1 MPKVKSQKDQQ
12 HTHLSDF
19 IHCSILQVLSCFTVP
34 GTQSTTHMLDF
45 YYVSGKPSRVK
56 MKTRNEV
63 VHSKLWRRSSSV
75 VGKDVCKEATWQL
88 LGNMNAIMQTI
99 LQHSTMH
106 TVQGRCSGVC
116 LYVDVLVCVWM
127 FVCVCV
133 CVCVCVSVCL
143 FVCCTVYIS
152 SSMPSHVLVRKRF
165 WQYASLHGALVN
177 RYTILCADYLCLIS
191 FIKASFLLLLSNM
204 QSMLSAVCC
213 SNKTIVVN
221 SFISCKIAKTVTKR
235 ATQSKAAQPTQ
246 QLLLGAVQPEP
257 ICLPAL
263 RALAKQLPRQPQD
276 PSGTHPAQ
284 RVPLAP
290 IRPPTCHPQ
299 RIGSLPLISIA
310 APHNSLSRCCRR
322 SMSIAG
328 CRARQPRF
336 ASS

>member
-133 CVCVCVSVCL
+133 CVCVSGCV
-143 FVCCTVYIS
+143 FVCVLHCVYIFVHAKSCACAQAFLAVRFVAWGLSEQVHNPLRRLPVFDIIHQSQLS
-152 SSMPSHVLVRKRF
+152 SSFIQHAVNAECCVLFK
-165 WQYASLHGALVN
+165 
-177 RYTILCADYLCLIS
+177 
-191 FIKASFLLLLSNM
+191 
-204 QSMLSAVCC
+204 
-213 SNKTIVVN
+213 
-221 SFISCKIAKTVTKR
+221 
-235 ATQSKAAQPTQ
+235 
-246 QLLLGAVQPEP
+246 
-257 ICLPAL
+257 
-263 RALAKQLPRQPQD
+263 
-276 PSGTHPAQ
+276 
-284 RVPLAP
+284 
-290 IRPPTCHPQ
+290 
-299 RIGSLPLISIA
+299 
-310 APHNSLSRCCRR
+310 
-322 SMSIAG
+322 
-328 CRARQPRF
+328 
-336 ASS
+336 